1 MKTLLLVSSFLLITG
16 CSSNPKLAVQDES
29 TELEMLSENDKL
41 CENHKKDFQ
50 YFRAA
55 FDKEHAEVC
64 ANGCAYT
71 PSMSKNSDTMERVAG
86 LYYLMACDSNHGRL

>member
-1 MKTLLLVSSFLLITG
+1 MKIVVFMASLLLSTAWMSS
-16 CSSNPKLAVQDES
+16 PALAMSDN
-29 TELEMLSENDKL
+29 NDQL
-41 CENHKKDFQ
+41 CENHKSDFQ

-71 PSMSKNSDTMERVAG
+71 PSMNKNSDTMERIAG
-86 LYYLMACDSNHGRL
+86 LYYLMNCDTNHGRL